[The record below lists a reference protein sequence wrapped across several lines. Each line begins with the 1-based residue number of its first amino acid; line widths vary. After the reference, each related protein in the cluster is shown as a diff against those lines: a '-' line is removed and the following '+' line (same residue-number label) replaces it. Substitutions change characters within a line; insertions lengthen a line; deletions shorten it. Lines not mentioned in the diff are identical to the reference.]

1 MKIATLNINSINAR
15 LPNLCGWLAKNQPD
29 IMMLQEIKTEFNN
42 FPFFDLQVLGY
53 DAKILGQKSYN
64 GVAVLGKPKMTVTTE
79 NLPDFPDD
87 NSRYLEVEFIKNGE
101 QYVAAS
107 LYLPNGNPPANNLA
121 DTSRFEYKLKWMDA
135 FLKHAEKLLLQ
146 HKNVV
151 LAGDFN
157 VILSKD
163 DVFNPEMFA
172 GNALYRP
179 EVWQRLRK
187 LYFMGYG
194 DAYRLLY
201 PEQAGYTFW
210 DYTGA
215 SFANDL
221 GMRIDYAFCSPAM
234 ADRLTACRIDKAFR
248 AEDKASDHT
257 ILTAEFEEI

>member
-1 MKIATLNINSINAR
+1 
-15 LPNLCGWLAKNQPD
+15 
-29 IMMLQEIKTEFNN
+29 MLFR
-42 FPFFDLQVLGY
+42 
-53 DAKILGQKSYN
+53 S
-64 GVAVLGKPKMTVTTE
+64 
-79 NLPDFPDD
+79 

-101 QYVAAS
+101 QYVVAS